1 MYSITNQKG
10 HFYTVKNFSEMTFT
24 SNANLRYTFELP
36 EAKQMLSYLE
46 KTFPSMILKIT
57 K

>member
-46 KTFPSMILKIT
+46 KSFPSMVLKIT

>member
-10 HFYTVKNFSEMTFT
+10 QFYTVKNFSEMTFT
-24 SNANLRYTFELP
+24 SNENLRYTFELN
-36 EAKQMLSYLE
+36 EAQKMLSYLE
-46 KTFPSMILKIT
+46 QSFPNMVLNIT